1 MEECLFCR
9 IVRQE
14 IGSEI
19 VAENS
24 NAIAIRDI
32 NPQAPVHILVIPRE
46 HIATLK
52 DITPEK
58 CDVITDMFMLINE
71 LTVSEGIVQRG
82 FRIVIN
88 QGEDGGQEVG
98 HLHFHLL
105 GGRFMRWPPG

>member
-9 IVRQE
+9 IVKKE
-14 IGSEI
+14 VGSEI
-19 VAENS
+19 VAENA

-32 NPQAPVHILVIPRE
+32 NPQAPVHILVLPKE
-46 HIATLK
+46 HIASLK
-52 DITPEK
+52 DITIDK
-58 CDVITDMFMLINE
+58 CDVITDIFMLINE
-71 LTVSEGIVQRG
+71 LTVSEGIVQTG

-88 QGEDGGQEVG
+88 QGEDGGQEVD

>member
-9 IVRQE
+9 IIRQE
-14 IGSEI
+14 IGSEV
-19 VAENS
+19 VAENA

-46 HIATLK
+46 HIASLK
-52 DITPEK
+52 EITADK
-58 CDVITDMFMLINE
+58 CDVITDMVMLINE
-71 LTVSEGIVQRG
+71 LTVSEGIVQTG

-88 QGEDGGQEVG
+88 QGEDGGQEVD